1 MNDDNYIID
10 FDKGFISDKAFE
22 ECAKTGKTLKIN
34 GVEYWVT
41 YNEELDTYKL
51 FEKDGNT
58 TGFIIVSKLD
68 GIYLVFEYGLDLN
81 RTSL

>member
-1 MNDDNYIID
+1 MDDDYIID
-10 FDKGFISDKAFE
+10 FDKEFISDKALE

-34 GVEYWVT
+34 GVEYGVT

-68 GIYLVFEYGLDLN
+68 GVYLVFEHGLDLN
-81 RTSL
+81 RTPL

>member
-10 FDKGFISDKAFE
+10 VGKGFIPDKALE
-22 ECAKTGKTLKIN
+22 ECAKTGKTLKID
-34 GVEYWVT
+34 GVEYGVT

-58 TGFIIVSKLD
+58 TGFIIVSKLAD
-68 GIYLVFEYGLDLN
+68 IFGI
-81 RTSL
+81 